1 MRYVMN
7 DYELVYLFQTYQDEQ
22 AFEFLVLKY
31 HRFIWKI
38 IHTLHLESK
47 EVEDF
52 YQESILML
60 HKAAVTFREKHQKS
74 FTKYYELILRRQL
87 YYLKKKLPKLL
98 LSEESF
104 FKDLQAPI
112 TIEEEIVT
120 LNHPKEQKIYDL
132 YFLKGQSVKAITAS
146 EHLTAKQVYN
156 LIYRV
161 RKQLKSIR

>member
-7 DYELVYLFQTYQDEQ
+7 DYELIYLFQTYQDEQ
-22 AFEFLVLKY
+22 AFEFLLKKY

-38 IHTLHLESK
+38 IHTLHLEQK
-47 EVEDF
+47 ELDDF

-60 HKAAVTFREKHQKS
+60 FKAATTFKEKYKKS

-87 YYLKKKLPKLL
+87 YYLKKKLPNIL

-104 FKDLQAPI
+104 FKDIIAPVV
-112 TIEEEIVT
+112 IEEEEIT
-120 LNHPKEQKIYDL
+120 LNHPKEQKMFDL
-132 YFLKGQSVKAITAS
+132 YFKRQLSVKEIS
-146 EHLTAKQVYN
+146 KQENLSAKQIYN

-161 RKQLKSIR
+161 RKQLKSRL